1 MEEANYRELLKV
13 NVVVLLL
20 NLLVCIAK
28 IVVGNA
34 INSISMVADG
44 YHSLTDMGNNII
56 GIVGINFAYRPSD
69 EKHPY
74 GHKKIETMVTLI
86 IAAALLVLCYEVTIG
101 AIKRFKQPVAVDT
114 NLYSILVMAATIL
127 INIFVAMY
135 EKKKADTLKS
145 DFLASDSIHTTSDVL
160 VSVSVIVGLI
170 LSRYGLSIADVII
183 SIFIVIMIGR
193 AAFEILSKST
203 GVLMDSVVLDEK
215 DIERLVLSVDGVKSC
230 HKIRTRG
237 REDDIKVDLHVLVGN
252 DMNVYDAHE
261 ISEVIEERLR
271 GKFPGITDVTIHIE
285 PESNDKQS

>member
-1 MEEANYRELLKV
+1 M
-13 NVVVLLL
+13 
-20 NLLVCIAK
+20 
-28 IVVGNA
+28 
-34 INSISMVADG
+34 
-44 YHSLTDMGNNII
+44 
-56 GIVGINFAYRPSD
+56 
-69 EKHPY
+69 
-74 GHKKIETMVTLI
+74 
-86 IAAALLVLCYEVTIG
+86 
-101 AIKRFKQPVAVDT
+101 
-114 NLYSILVMAATIL
+114 
-127 INIFVAMY
+127 
-135 EKKKADTLKS
+135 
-145 DFLASDSIHTTSDVL
+145 
-160 VSVSVIVGLI
+160 SVSVIVGLI

>member
-1 MEEANYRELLKV
+1 
-13 NVVVLLL
+13 
-20 NLLVCIAK
+20 
-28 IVVGNA
+28 
-34 INSISMVADG
+34 
-44 YHSLTDMGNNII
+44 
-56 GIVGINFAYRPSD
+56 
-69 EKHPY
+69 
-74 GHKKIETMVTLI
+74 MVTLI